1 MRVSIGRAAKELG
14 VTRET
19 LRRWEAAGKIQVE
32 RTPAGHRRFEV
43 SKCSPQ
49 ESLRNLDEAYVRFF
63 RRVEEKKAGKKVK
76 VGFPKFKSKKNGLGG
91 SRLTGAIHVF
101 DDAVQL
107 PRLGRLRLKER
118 GYLPTRGAKVLSAAV
133 SERAGRWYVS
143 IPVEMEMPEPAAR
156 DKPVVG
162 VDLGVR
168 HLATLS
174 DGVQFENPRALRN
187 DIQRIKRLQRMVSR
201 REKGGANRKRA
212 VAQLARAHLR
222 VANVRKDAL
231 HQVTS
236 LLAKTKSAVVLED
249 LNVSGLLRNH
259 HLAQAIADVGLHEFR
274 RQLTYKGEWHGCK
287 VFFADPFYPSTKR
300 CSNCGNVKADTSLGE
315 RVYACDV
322 CGFVIDR
329 DLNAA
334 LNLERL
340 VSTGSSPG
348 SHACGEGVRPGMPA
362 VLHEAGTEPRSA
374 LG

>member
-1 MRVSIGRAAKELG
+1 MIVLRAFKTELDLSNGQRTACAKHAGAARYAYNWGLARKKEAYGAGLKMPTAINLHRELN
-14 VTRET
+14 VLKKTE
-19 LRRWEAAGKIQVE
+19 LSWMYEA
-32 RTPAGHRRFEV
+32 

-49 ESLRNLDEAYVRFF
+49 ESLRNLDEAYARFF

-91 SRLTGAIHVF
+91 FRLTGAIHVF

-201 REKGGANRKRA
+201 REKGSQPEEGGRSTGKSPPARGERPQGRAPSGHHPAGENQVGGRAGGPERKR
-212 VAQLARAHLR
+212 LAPESSSGAGDCRCRPAR
-222 VANVRKDAL
+222 IQAAI
-231 HQVTS
+231 
-236 LLAKTKSAVVLED
+236 D
-249 LNVSGLLRNH
+249 LQR
-259 HLAQAIADVGLHEFR
+259 
-274 RQLTYKGEWHGCK
+274 
-287 VFFADPFYPSTKR
+287 
-300 CSNCGNVKADTSLGE
+300 
-315 RVYACDV
+315 
-322 CGFVIDR
+322 
-329 DLNAA
+329 
-334 LNLERL
+334 
-340 VSTGSSPG
+340 
-348 SHACGEGVRPGMPA
+348 
-362 VLHEAGTEPRSA
+362 
-374 LG
+374 